1 MASPFQEVSSCHDE
15 LIFFA
20 PCMTDARQRTFLE
33 LLEPAYDRLSRYA
46 LAVTRDEMDG
56 EDLVAA
62 TVLAAY
68 EQFDSITDEAPFL
81 HFLVRIASRLNKR
94 RRYRERNRV
103 PYDETLANMRH
114 DSGTSP
120 ETVAEIRLV
129 MDALQTLP
137 EMMRE
142 TVVLFYVSDFSL
154 EEIRRIQLGTLS
166 GVKSRL
172 KRGRE
177 QLSKALGVNLPEVKT
192 RLPQQ
197 KPEMEMPLLFLAE
210 ERYV

>member
-1 MASPFQEVSSCHDE
+1 
-15 LIFFA
+15 
-20 PCMTDARQRTFLE
+20 MTDARQRTFLE

-56 EDLVAA
+56 EDLVSA

-68 EQFDSITDEAPFL
+68 ESFETITDEAPFL
-81 HFLVRIASRLNKR
+81 HYLIKIASRLNKR

-103 PYDETLANMRH
+103 TYDETLAMQRQG
-114 DSGTSP
+114 SEPSP
-120 ETVAEIRLV
+120 ETAAEIRLA

-137 EMMRE
+137 EKMRE

-154 EEIRRIQLGTLS
+154 EEIRRVQSGTLS

-177 QLSKALGVNLPEVKT
+177 QLSKTLGVKWTEVKSESI
-192 RLPQQ
+192 
-197 KPEMEMPLLFLAE
+197 KKMPENEMPFLLLAE

>member
-1 MASPFQEVSSCHDE
+1 
-15 LIFFA
+15 
-20 PCMTDARQRTFLE
+20 MTDARQRTFLE

-68 EQFDSITDEAPFL
+68 EQFGNITDEAPFL
-81 HFLVRIASRLNKR
+81 HFLVKIASRLHKR

-103 PYDETLANMRH
+103 PYDESLAMQRH
-114 DSGTSP
+114 ASEPSP
-120 ETVAEIRLV
+120 ETAAEIRLA

-137 EMMRE
+137 KKMRE

-154 EEIRRIQLGTLS
+154 EEIRQIQSGTLS
-166 GVKSRL
+166 GVKTRL

-177 QLSKALGVNLPEVKT
+177 QLAHTLGVKSTETKSGSM
-192 RLPQQ
+192 Q
-197 KPEMEMPLLFLAE
+197 KMPGTEMPFLLLAE

>member
-1 MASPFQEVSSCHDE
+1 
-15 LIFFA
+15 
-20 PCMTDARQRTFLE
+20 MTDTCQRKFLE

-68 EQFDSITDEAPFL
+68 EQFDTITDEAPFL

-94 RRYRERNRV
+94 RRYRERSRV
-103 PYDETLANMRH
+103 AYDEALAATQH

-120 ETVAEIRLV
+120 ETAAEIRLV

-137 EMMRE
+137 EKMRE

-154 EEIRRIQLGTLS
+154 EEIRHIQSGTLS

-177 QLSKALGVNLPEVKT
+177 QLSKSLGVKLTETRSGSIKKMPET
-192 RLPQQ
+192 EAPF
-197 KPEMEMPLLFLAE
+197 LLLAE